1 MIKII
6 EMVNIIKLIFKMI
19 KIIFKMIKLFLNYI
33 NNWLVQINVVNIK
46 YRLYSHMPIR
56 LSDLMSI
63 VNKDWSGVYH
73 DFRPHLIIRHC
84 RISATLLT
92 RE

>member
-1 MIKII
+1 
-6 EMVNIIKLIFKMI
+6 
-19 KIIFKMIKLFLNYI
+19 
-33 NNWLVQINVVNIK
+33 
-46 YRLYSHMPIR
+46 MPIR

-73 DFRPHLIIRHC
+73 DFRSHLIIRHC